1 LDDILKSVE
10 VLKKVFDPIDI
21 PAVFITMYLVQ
32 ILKPVFKLKQRS
44 VQAFA
49 LVMGFILSPWVL
61 IIYQDSKKVKFTPW
75 VLAAYIFMEG
85 LKLGIGSIFVKTLW
99 NKARVLMIRS
109 LGGVEKK

>member
-1 LDDILKSVE
+1 LDDILKSIE
-10 VLKKVFDPIDI
+10 VLKQVFDPIDI

-32 ILKPVFKLKQRS
+32 IMKPMFRLKQRS

-49 LVMGFILSPWVL
+49 LLIGVILSPWVL
-61 IIYQDSKKVKFTPW
+61 IIYQHTRGIKLPPF
-75 VLAAYIFMEG
+75 VLVAYIVVEG

-99 NKARVLMIRS
+99 NKARVLAIRG